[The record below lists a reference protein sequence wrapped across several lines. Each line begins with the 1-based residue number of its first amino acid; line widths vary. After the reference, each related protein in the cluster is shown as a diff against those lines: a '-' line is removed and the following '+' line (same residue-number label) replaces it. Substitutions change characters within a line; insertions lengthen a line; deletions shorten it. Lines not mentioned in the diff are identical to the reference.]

1 MAATNY
7 ISIIRDLQRF
17 RGSALSYDDYYDFPN
32 HQYFK
37 ILFHFNNFSD
47 ALTAAPGTLN
57 AEVTDASQAR
67 GTGLLD
73 PTWLRLEKPDKDW
86 GYNEDQRA
94 ENNKSWGGKAM
105 NYLDDQKKSKIR
117 NQIRNLWDCNSA
129 WSYLVIN
136 DEIDRANNLQAFVEM
151 LSNINSRSPW
161 YFQNIKGL
169 EGATRRDMVT
179 GPFSMKTDDQ
189 KITIECLP
197 DAYDQRISTLLDLY
211 RSVVWS
217 WETKREV
224 LPANLRKF
232 DMTIIAFQPPLR
244 NYHVPGTGLPV
255 MNNASVRS
263 KPRIGET
270 AEGFAYIYDT
280 DLGEEQQLASY
291 KAWEFHGCE
300 FDYNSGRA
308 GWDTID
314 NAAGT
319 SIQANIDI
327 TFTDCFEIRFN
338 EFLGRHIGDI
348 MGDNAPYKTGG
359 NTERTRIDG
368 AREVKS
374 LSKDQIAV
382 YEPAASGWLAQGV
395 SKAMGAVTSKVKS
408 KYLGNIYGLSLSNIG
423 RQLGNLSNAST
434 AWGTLKNTIK
444 GK

>member
-37 ILFHFNNFSD
+37 ILFHFNNSSD

-73 PTWLRLEKPDKDW
+73 PTWLRFPMGDKPTGGAMSLEDAAKVLLREV
-86 GYNEDQRA
+86 GEA
-94 ENNKSWGGKAM
+94 
-105 NYLDDQKKSKIR
+105 QKKIR
-117 NQIRNLWDCNSA
+117 DLWEYNSA
-129 WSYLVIN
+129 WAYLVMN
-136 DEIDRANNLQAFVEM
+136 DEIRRAFDLQSFIEM

-232 DMTIIAFQPPLR
+232 DMTIIAFQPPIR

-255 MNNASVRS
+255 MSNASVRS

-270 AEGFAYIYDT
+270 ADGFAYIYDT
-280 DLGEEQQLASY
+280 DLGPEQQLASY

-319 SIQANIDI
+319 SVQANIDI

-348 MGDNAPYKTGG
+348 VGDNAPYKTGG
-359 NTERTRIDG
+359 NTERTRIQG
-368 AREVKS
+368 APEVGAIT
-374 LSKDQIAV
+374 KDQTAV